1 MHYNKHRTGDF
12 SDSIQNITR
21 IPQRGEDGNRSILKE
36 NKMVGGVEEVGF
48 NGGFEAKQWSF
59 VGVSV

>member
-1 MHYNKHRTGDF
+1 MHYNKHLMGDF

-21 IPQRGEDGNRSILKE
+21 IPQQEGVGNRSILKE
-36 NKMVGGVEEVGF
+36 NKMVEGVEELGF

>member
-1 MHYNKHRTGDF
+1 MGDF

-21 IPQRGEDGNRSILKE
+21 IPQQEGVGNRSILKE
-36 NKMVGGVEEVGF
+36 NKMVEGVEELGF